1 MAKKHET
8 ARPVRNEEVRSA
20 EGDVI
25 FRTPHDQLG
34 QERHRPEGPIRPELS
49 TSPWRASCSGPP
61 RSDHPAEQPQGG
73 LPWFAPQAKEISSF
87 VVHDRNAVRPVRR
100 EAVAEGGGGISVV
113 DCPSGRLASTKKVTS
128 DVTTMVVFT
137 SAGKPPPQLAL
148 SLRIRSYGLVSC
160 AQVMGATADVAERR
174 GTKAL
179 LVFFG

>member
-8 ARPVRNEEVRSA
+8 ARPVRNEEVRSV
-20 EGDVI
+20 EREVI

-34 QERHRPEGPIRPELS
+34 QERHRPEGPIRPERNTRPVACVL
-49 TSPWRASCSGPP
+49 PWPISQRPPSRAADRG
-61 RSDHPAEQPQGG
+61 A
-73 LPWFAPQAKEISSF
+73 PWFAPQAKEISSF

-113 DCPSGRLASTKKVTS
+113 DCPSDRLVSTKEVTS
-128 DVTTMVVFT
+128 DVRTTVVFT

-179 LVFFG
+179 LVVFG